1 MAVGGFNPKHLSHML
16 VNYFKTGFRNII
28 KNGLQSTINVIGLA
42 LGIACVFLISV
53 YVQHELTYD
62 RFYPGYENL
71 YRIIWNS
78 ENPQTRTPHPMAQA
92 LVHDFP
98 EVESAVSLSPYWAAG
113 LTREI
118 FSVRNLEKDLRF
130 DEQNALMVDSTFF
143 DVFQLPV
150 VSGDAKKALK
160 SVNGIVL
167 SERASKKY
175 FGDDDPIGKHLA
187 INSDSVL
194 VEVIAVFK
202 DIPERSHFHFDML
215 GSYVREKSFDPEDE
229 YYTWADFGHYNYL
242 RLKPGSDSKEL
253 EAKLMPWAR
262 KYITVT
268 DEFYNQAIANGVG
281 FKVQPVTDIHLKS
294 HVRWELEANGN
305 IEYVYI
311 MAAAAFLTL
320 IIACINFM
328 NLMTAKSAERAKE
341 IGIRKTLG
349 AFRRQLSFQFLSE
362 SILIALIAVG
372 IAVLLVEASLPIY
385 NSITGQHYN
394 LNYLESIPV
403 LLGIGLLTGILA
415 GVYPSLVLSSIKPH
429 SILKGKYM
437 GSSQGISLRR
447 VLLVVQFSISMALIT
462 GVAVIFNQL
471 SYIRDKNLGFKKEE
485 LMVVPLKNENVSSR
499 MDALKSE
506 LLRVDGVK
514 AVSASSNLPGGQFN
528 QNSISLVEKPE
539 EDIDI
544 SETFVDYNFINTLD
558 INIVEGRF
566 FNMEDRGDSTIQFVV
581 NETAA
586 KQLST
591 ESILGHEINWHVY
604 EDDAPVKGEV
614 IGVVKDFHF
623 QSLHEPVRPLLLVFY
638 PAYNHLIIKLDPD
651 NFDTKLGQ
659 IKKVYTQFDDSFE
672 FEFSFLDE
680 RLNQQYTAEQRTGV
694 IFASFA
700 SLAILIA
707 CFGLF
712 AMAMLTFNQRM
723 KEISIRKVLG
733 ASVSGLIFLL
743 LNDFTK
749 LILVAIVIATP
760 LAWWMMD
767 RWLDNFIYQVGIHPL
782 TFVMSGLILLVISW
796 ITLSYFTL
804 KTSRI
809 NPAETLKN
817 E

>member
-1 MAVGGFNPKHLSHML
+1 ML

-28 KNGLQSTINVIGLA
+28 KNGLQSTINVTGLA

-98 EVESAVSLSPYWAAG
+98 EIENAVSLSPYWAAG

-150 VSGDAKKALK
+150 VRGDAKKALK
-160 SVNGIVL
+160 SVNGILL
-167 SERASKKY
+167 SERAAKKY

-187 INSDSVL
+187 VNSDSVL
-194 VEVIAVFK
+194 VEVMAVFK

-242 RLKPGSDSKEL
+242 RLKPGSDPKAL

-262 KYITVT
+262 KYITIT

-311 MAAAAFLTL
+311 MAAAALLTL

-362 SILIALIAVG
+362 SILVALISVG

-385 NSITGQHYN
+385 NSITGHHYN
-394 LNYLESIPV
+394 LNYVESLPV

-415 GVYPSLVLSSIKPH
+415 GVYPSLVLSAIKPN

-471 SYIRDKNLGFKKEE
+471 SFIRDKNLGFKKEE

-499 MDALKSE
+499 IDALKSE

-528 QNSISLVEKPE
+528 QNSISLVERPE

-558 INIVEGRF
+558 INIAEGRF
-566 FNMEDRGDSTIQFVV
+566 FNMEDRSDSTIQFVV

-591 ESILGHEINWHVY
+591 ESILGREINWYVY

-651 NFDTKLGQ
+651 NFDTKLAQ

-712 AMAMLTFNQRM
+712 AMAMLTFNQRL

-733 ASVSGLIFLL
+733 ASVSGLILLL

-749 LILVAIVIATP
+749 LILIAIVIATP

-782 TFVMSGLILLVISW
+782 TFVMSGLILLAISW